1 VIFFSIEQLFSTG
14 FKFNKRIQHLLH
26 CLLLQFGYVVVSF
39 FLAFVMVA
47 CFQWFEENRVG
58 LLYHIA
64 VPFSLKIVIGLL
76 CFDFTFY
83 WAHRSYH
90 VLPLFW
96 RLHRVHHSDIHMDS
110 ATAFRF
116 HPLDALLDTATA
128 VGAGAIFGLDSSII
142 LFFFFLYLPLLFAQH
157 SNFIFPAWTDKLL
170 GSIFAVPNFHKVHHH
185 QQQEFTDSNYGNL
198 FIFWDKLFGTFKFL
212 PVKEIKF
219 GLEEFDDQ
227 KKQTAWYLIKSPF
240 LKIVRI
246 KGEDKSAVT

>member
-1 VIFFSIEQLFSTG
+1 
-14 FKFNKRIQHLLH
+14 
-26 CLLLQFGYVVVSF
+26 
-39 FLAFVMVA
+39 
-47 CFQWFEENRVG
+47 
-58 LLYHIA
+58 
-64 VPFSLKIVIGLL
+64 
-76 CFDFTFY
+76 
-83 WAHRSYH
+83 
-90 VLPLFW
+90 
-96 RLHRVHHSDIHMDS
+96 MDS